1 MKKPIII
8 IAVLVV
14 IAIFACMATARLYR
28 RTLTGQQLAAFAG
41 RYEMQNKGYSAYVDV
56 MVKNNALE
64 YINSWDGYQRN
75 LGYLSGDDFMVKG
88 LGWLVK
94 FGRNKQQAVTYLTAF
109 DNTRWTKID
118 RDSSTAHAA
127 RWKLMIDS
135 SKLHPYPIDTSSL
148 KVLAGNYGN
157 ANISLKNGA
166 LYFTNSTG
174 YQAMLTPL
182 SATAF
187 TFDACKIEFYKE
199 PGGGISQLAILY
211 ENGFAEPYRRNR

>member
-1 MKKPIII
+1 MKKAWVI
-8 IAVLVV
+8 LSTLLV
-14 IAIFACMATARLYR
+14 IAAICIAMIQSSRY
-28 RTLTGQQLAAFAG
+28 TLTRQQLTAFAG

-56 MVKNNALE
+56 MVKNEALE

-88 LGWLVK
+88 LGWSVK
-94 FGRNKQQAVTYLTAF
+94 FGRNKNHAVTYLTAF
-109 DNTRWTKID
+109 DNTRWTKIN
-118 RDSSTAHAA
+118 RDSSITQAA

-135 SKLHPYPIDTSSL
+135 SKLHPYPIETSSL
-148 KVLAGNYGN
+148 KVFTGNYGN
-157 ANISLKNGA
+157 ASISFKNGT

-174 YQAMLTPL
+174 YQVVLTPI

-199 PGGGISQLAILY
+199 PGSNIRQLTIFY
-211 ENGFAEPYRRNR
+211 ENGFAEPYRRNP